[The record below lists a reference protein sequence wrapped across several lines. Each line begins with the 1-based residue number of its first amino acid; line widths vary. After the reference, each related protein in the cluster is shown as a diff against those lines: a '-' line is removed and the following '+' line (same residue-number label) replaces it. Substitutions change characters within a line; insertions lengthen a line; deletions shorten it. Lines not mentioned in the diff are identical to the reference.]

1 MKKKKDGWWV
11 EVDDSDA
18 LMKVMKT
25 CRTVRANV
33 NAAGVRSVELENGK
47 RIRTDPLEERRDS
60 QCFGLPCGSNS
71 STRVQV

>member
-25 CRTVRANV
+25 CRTVRANA
-33 NAAGVRSVELENGK
+33 NAAGARSVELQNGK
-47 RIRTDPLEERRDS
+47 RIRTDLLEERNS
-60 QCFGLPCGSNS
+60 PCLGFPCGSDS
-71 STRVQV
+71 STEVVQV